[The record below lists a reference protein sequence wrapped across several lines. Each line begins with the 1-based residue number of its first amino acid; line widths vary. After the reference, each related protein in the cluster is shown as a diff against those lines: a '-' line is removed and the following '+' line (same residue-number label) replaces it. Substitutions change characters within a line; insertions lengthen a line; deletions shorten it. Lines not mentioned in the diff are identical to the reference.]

1 MPSPAL
7 TFDLVI
13 DLHCHVLP
21 GIDDGPGTIEES
33 VELARAAHRSGV
45 RTIVATPH
53 VSPHYPNDAATI
65 AELVDRV
72 NDRLNEER
80 IELEVRAGAEIAIT
94 IVSELDAQE
103 LERLRL
109 DDSEWILLEPPFTP
123 IAAGIDGVIFE
134 LHRAGHKVLLA
145 HPERSPAFQR
155 EPKLLGDLARAGV
168 LMSVT
173 AGALAGRFGNTARRF
188 ALQLFRDGLVH
199 NVASDAH
206 DLVRRPPGIAE
217 ELAGAKLSALTA
229 WLTEAVPNAIL
240 AGDEIPA
247 PPARAAARPRG
258 YLGGWLR
265 R

>member
-1 MPSPAL
+1 VPSPAL
-7 TFDLVI
+7 TFELVI

-33 VELARAAHRSGV
+33 VELARAAHRGGV

-53 VSPHYPNDAATI
+53 VSAHYANEAATI
-65 AELVDRV
+65 EELVDQV
-72 NDRLNEER
+72 NARLVEEQ
-80 IELEVRAGAEIAIT
+80 IALEVRPGAEIAIT
-94 IVSELDAQE
+94 IISELDAQE

-109 DDSEWILLEPPFTP
+109 AGSEWILLEPPFTP
-123 IAAGIDGVIFE
+123 VAAGIDGAIFE

-155 EPKLLGDLARAGV
+155 EPKLLGDLARTGV

-217 ELAGAKLSALTA
+217 ELAGARLSGLKA
-229 WLTEAVPNAIL
+229 WLTEEVPNAIL
-240 AGDEIPA
+240 SGDEIPA
-247 PPARAAARPRG
+247 PPARSTARPRTH
-258 YLGGWLR
+258 LGGWLR